1 MVWQAPPIA
10 PGRSALPDPTATL
23 VCEAESRARLSGVF
37 EADADAGMH
46 RRETRVTGRRRGGW
60 PRGERDGCNR
70 GRSNELDGRGLH
82 AVPGWDLLRC

>member
-1 MVWQAPPIA
+1 MH
-10 PGRSALPDPTATL
+10 RDALLCRILRQP
-23 VCEAESRARLSGVF
+23 RYARLSGVF

-46 RRETRVTGRRRGGW
+46 RRETRVTGRRRGCW